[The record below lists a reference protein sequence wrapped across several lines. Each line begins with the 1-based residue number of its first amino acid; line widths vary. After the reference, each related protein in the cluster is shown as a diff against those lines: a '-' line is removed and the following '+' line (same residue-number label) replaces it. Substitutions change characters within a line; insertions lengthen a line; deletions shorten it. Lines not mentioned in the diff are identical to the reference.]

1 MKDAPDLLTPKEAA
15 HFLRI
20 SPATVHK
27 LKGRGE
33 LKYIRMAGRIMY
45 RREEL
50 LDFVERSE
58 RQEPTVTE
66 PEEVYDDE

>member
-1 MKDAPDLLTPKEAA
+1 MKDAPDLLSPKEAA
-15 HFLRI
+15 AFLRL
-20 SPATVHK
+20 SPATIHK

-66 PEEVYDDE
+66 PEVYDDE